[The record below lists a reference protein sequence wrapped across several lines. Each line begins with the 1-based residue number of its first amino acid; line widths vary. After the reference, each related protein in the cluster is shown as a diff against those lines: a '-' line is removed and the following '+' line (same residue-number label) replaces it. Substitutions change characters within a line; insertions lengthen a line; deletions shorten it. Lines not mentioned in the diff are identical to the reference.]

1 MTQSF
6 FYLLINSFIFYCSTL
21 SAQTINVAQEPRA
34 QYKRDEYLS
43 TLLVKALE
51 AANYSA
57 SLNHII
63 VHPHQQRTLIT
74 LQNNDV
80 DLYWSMTSP
89 ERETLAIAIKIPLY
103 LGYIGKR
110 ALVTQRALLPQ
121 FKNIT
126 TLEQLKPL
134 TAVQGHDWP
143 DTKVL
148 SHNGLNVRPL
158 ANYEAMFGLTATGR
172 IDYFPR
178 SFIEVGSELTEVS
191 NSELAIVPNIYLHY
205 PAAFYYFVSKD
216 KPELAQAIEQGLTK
230 MQKTGEFLALFN
242 KYFRDDL
249 NALPFNEA
257 KAIEIKLVNP
267 HFTQ

>member
-1 MTQSF
+1 MTRSF
-6 FYLLINSFIFYCSTL
+6 AYLIFNSFIFFCAAL

-43 TLLVKALE
+43 TLLIKALE

-57 SLNHII
+57 TLNYII

-74 LQNNDV
+74 LQNSEV

-103 LGYIGKR
+103 RGYIGKR
-110 ALVTQRALLPQ
+110 ALVTQRELLPQ

-126 TLEQLKPL
+126 TLEQLQPL

-158 ANYEAMFGLTATGR
+158 ANYKAMFGLTAAGR

-178 SFIEVGSELTEVS
+178 SFIEVSSELREID
-191 NSELAIVPNIYLHY
+191 NNELAIVPHIYLQY
-205 PAAFYYFVSKD
+205 PAAFYYFVSKE
-216 KPELAQAIEQGLTK
+216 KPALANAIQQGLTK
-230 MQKTGEFLALFN
+230 LEQSGEFLALFN
-242 KYFRDDL
+242 KYFADDL
-249 NALPFNEA
+249 NALPFKGV
-257 KAIEIKLVNP
+257 KATELTLANP
-267 HFTQ
+267 YFAQ

>member
-1 MTQSF
+1 MTRSF
-6 FYLLINSFIFYCSTL
+6 FYLLINSLVFYCAAL

-43 TLLVKALE
+43 TLLSEALA

-57 SLNHII
+57 TLNYIT

-74 LQNNDV
+74 LQNSEV

-103 LGYIGKR
+103 RGYIGKR
-110 ALVTQRALLPQ
+110 ALVTQRVLLPQ

-126 TLEQLKPL
+126 TLEQLKSL

-158 ANYEAMFGLTATGR
+158 ANYEAMFGLTAAGR

-178 SFIEVGSELTEVS
+178 SFIEVSAELKEV
-191 NSELAIVPNIYLHY
+191 NNPELAIVPNIYLYY
-205 PAAFYYFVSKD
+205 PAAFYYFVSKE
-216 KPELAQAIEQGLTK
+216 KPELANAIQQGLSK
-230 MQKTGEFLALFN
+230 MEQSGEFLALFN
-242 KYFRDDL
+242 KYFADDL
-249 NALPFNEA
+249 NVLPFKEV
-257 KAIEIKLVNP
+257 KAIELKLANP
-267 HFTQ
+267 YFTQ

>member
-103 LGYIGKR
+103 RGYIGKR

-249 NALPFNEA
+249 NALPFDEA